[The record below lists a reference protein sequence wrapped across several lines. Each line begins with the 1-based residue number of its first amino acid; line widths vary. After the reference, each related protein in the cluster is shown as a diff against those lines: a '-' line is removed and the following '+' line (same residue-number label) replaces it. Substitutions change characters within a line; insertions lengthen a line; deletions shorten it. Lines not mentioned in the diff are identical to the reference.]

1 MAWQQ
6 YFDGLGWDNK
16 LARAYHVEGIPM
28 TYLLDR
34 HGIILGKELH
44 GEDLDNAVVSAL
56 ASP

>member
-1 MAWQQ
+1 
-6 YFDGLGWDNK
+6 
-16 LARAYHVEGIPM
+16 VEGIPM